1 MSSPIS
7 PWVGRI
13 RSALDG
19 LIAVALVALAVVGAL
34 RWLDV
39 TWYPVVVVQTAG
51 PFVFVGLGLL
61 LVVTLLLR
69 RWWMLVPVAIVTAVA
84 ATIAVP
90 SFFAHTSPEAP
101 KGLTVMSS
109 NLRYGGANA
118 LQVMDAVRFHDV
130 DVLVLVEATP
140 DAIARLT
147 ADGLTTELPRQAG
160 EARPDSFT
168 GTVIFS
174 RYPLTTVSA
183 TGDRD
188 LENTDSL
195 QPEVLVKA
203 PGHTVRLKAVHPAAP
218 TDGRTELW
226 RAGLDALTTWK
237 QEAPTTDPVVIAGDF
252 NASFG
257 HPAFRRLADGLDDAQ
272 RTAGDG
278 WVRTWPVVGS
288 RLPPYVQLDHLLSRD
303 LTVIDAG
310 RIAIN
315 GTDHA
320 MVWASYAFR

>member
-1 MSSPIS
+1 MSSPTS
-7 PWVGRI
+7 PWVRHT
-13 RSALDG
+13 LDV
-19 LIAVALVALAVVGAL
+19 LIAVALVALAMVGAL

-39 TWYPVVVVQTAG
+39 SWYPVVVAQTAG
-51 PFVFVGLGLL
+51 PFVAVGLGLL

-69 RWWMLVPVAIVTAVA
+69 RWWLLVPVVVVTAVA
-84 ATIAVP
+84 ATFAVP
-90 SFFAHTSPEAP
+90 PFFAHTSPEATRA
-101 KGLTVMSS
+101 LTVMSS
-109 NLRYGGANA
+109 NLRYGEANA
-118 LQVMDAVRFHDV
+118 LQVMDAVRFRAV

-140 DAIARLT
+140 DAVARLT
-147 ADGLTTELPRQAG
+147 ADGLTTELTHQVG
-160 EARPDSFT
+160 EARPGSFT
-168 GTVIFS
+168 GTLIFS

-218 TDGRTELW
+218 IEGRTDLW
-226 RAGLDALTTWK
+226 RGGLEALSAWK
-237 QEAPTTDPVVIAGDF
+237 QEVPGTDPVIIAGDF

-272 RTAGDG
+272 AAAGDG
-278 WVRTWPVVGS
+278 WVRTWPIVGS
-288 RLPPYVQLDHLLSRD
+288 RLPPYVQLDHLLSRG

-310 RIAIN
+310 RVPIN

-320 MVWASYAFR
+320 MVWGSYAWR

>member
-1 MSSPIS
+1 MSAPTS
-7 PWVGRI
+7 PWVRHT
-13 RSALDG
+13 LDV
-19 LIAVALVALAVVGAL
+19 LIAVTLVALAVVGAL

-39 TWYPVVVVQTAG
+39 TWYPVVVAQTAG
-51 PFVFVGLGLL
+51 PFVAVGLGLL

-69 RWWMLVPVAIVTAVA
+69 RWWMLVPVGALTLVA
-84 ATIAVP
+84 ATFAVP
-90 SFFAHTSPEAP
+90 PFFAHLSPEATR
-101 KGLTVMSS
+101 GLTVMSS
-109 NLRYGGANA
+109 NLRDGDANA
-118 LQVMDAVRFHDV
+118 LQVMDAVRYRAV

-140 DAIARLT
+140 DAVGRLT
-147 ADGLTTELPRQAG
+147 ADGLTTELTQQVG
-160 EARPDSFT
+160 EARPGSST

-174 RYPLTTVSA
+174 RYPLTTVNA

-203 PGHTVRLKAVHPAAP
+203 PGHTVRLKAVHPMAP
-218 TDGRTELW
+218 TEAGTDLW
-226 RAGLDALTTWK
+226 RAGLDALTAWK
-237 QEAPTTDPVVIAGDF
+237 QEAPRADPVIIAGDF

-310 RIAIN
+310 QVAIN

-320 MVWASYAFR
+320 MVWASYAFS

>member
-1 MSSPIS
+1 M
-7 PWVGRI
+7 
-13 RSALDG
+13 
-19 LIAVALVALAVVGAL
+19 ALVALAVVGAL

-39 TWYPVVVVQTAG
+39 TWYLVVVAQTAG
-51 PFVFVGLGLL
+51 PFVVVGLGLL
-61 LVVTLLLR
+61 LVLTLLLR
-69 RWWMLVPVAIVTAVA
+69 RWWMLVPVVVVTLVA
-84 ATIAVP
+84 GTFAVP
-90 SFFAHTSPEAP
+90 TFFAHTSPEAR

-130 DVLVLVEATP
+130 DVLVLIEATP

-147 ADGLTTELPRQAG
+147 ADGLTTALSQQAG
-160 EARPDSFT
+160 EARPGSFT

-188 LENTDSL
+188 LEHTDSL

-203 PGHTVRLKAVHPAAP
+203 PGHTLRLKAVHPAAP
-218 TDGRTELW
+218 TEGRTELW
-226 RAGLDALTTWK
+226 RAGLDALTAWK
-237 QEAPTTDPVVIAGDF
+237 QVAPTTDPVVIAGDF
-252 NASFG
+252 NSSFG
-257 HPAFRRLADGLDDAQ
+257 HPAFRRIADGLDDAQ

-310 RIAIN
+310 RVAIN

>member
-1 MSSPIS
+1 MSAPTSPG
-7 PWVGRI
+7 VRHT
-13 RSALDG
+13 LDV

-39 TWYPVVVVQTAG
+39 TWYPIVVAQTAG
-51 PFVFVGLGLL
+51 PFVALGLGLL
-61 LVVTLLLR
+61 LVVTVLLR
-69 RWWMLVPVAIVTAVA
+69 RWWLFVPVGVLTVVA
-84 ATIAVP
+84 ATFAVP
-90 SFFAHTSPEAP
+90 SFFAHTSPDATR
-101 KGLTVMSS
+101 GLTVMSA

-118 LQVMDAVRFHDV
+118 LQVMDAVRFRAV

-140 DAIARLT
+140 DAVARLT
-147 ADGLTTELPRQAG
+147 ADGLTTELTQQVG
-160 EARPDSFT
+160 EARPGSFT

-174 RYPLTTVSA
+174 RYPLNTVSA

-195 QPEVLVKA
+195 QPEVLVQA

-218 TDGRTELW
+218 TEGRTDLW
-226 RAGLDALTTWK
+226 RAGLDALSAWK
-237 QEAPTTDPVVIAGDF
+237 QETPRADPVIIAGDF

-288 RLPPYVQLDHLLSRD
+288 RLPPYVQLDHLLSRN

-310 RIAIN
+310 EVAIH